1 MAERETLL
9 EKLGSDETS
18 RTAGWTVVH
27 GPQVRV
33 RAYPLDPD
41 DALFIVDGRDKGIDK
56 QKLAPVGA
64 GVRFSSPLVSKVE

>member
-27 GPQVRV
+27 GPQVD
-33 RAYPLDPD
+33 PLDPD

>member
-1 MAERETLL
+1 MRADP
-9 EKLGSDETS
+9 LG
-18 RTAGWTVVH
+18 
-27 GPQVRV
+27 PN
-33 RAYPLDPD
+33 